1 MKNSLRNCHSEQRE
15 ESGNF
20 RWTTLSRFLLRRN
33 DRRILLLL
41 LALLLPVLR
50 AAAQAAAPDSP
61 EMADSF
67 RADGKIYVVVA
78 VITVVLAGLLVL
90 LVSLDRKVSRLERE
104 LKD

>member
-1 MKNSLRNCHSEQRE
+1 MKNSLRS
-15 ESGNF
+15 
-20 RWTTLSRFLLRRN
+20 LRTGF
-33 DRRILLLL
+33 LLL
-41 LALLLPVLR
+41 LALLLPVLH
-50 AAAQAAAPDSP
+50 AAAQTAETP

-78 VITVVLAGLLVL
+78 VIAVVLAGLLAL